1 MRGQPVKVLSLWSED
16 SARVGDV
23 LAALEDLRR
32 PEPMPP
38 TRTSVLNLV
47 IVGSLRSSAV
57 RAQHAIHELAG
68 RHPARVL
75 TLFLDPDGPRGLD
88 AQIRLLGGETEGKE
102 LWFEDIELDVHG
114 SATRHLHSL
123 IEPLTL
129 SDLPV
134 VTWFLDSVPA
144 ADDPLL
150 VASDVLMVDSRQLGD
165 DCFPTLMS
173 LIGRQPV
180 VDLSW
185 VRLRPWRELLA
196 GLFEGPAFRPFVH
209 HVDRAEVAGRYGPRS
224 LLGGWLGD
232 RLDLAEDSV
241 VLEPAEHVS
250 IRLHCRDE
258 AEREA
263 SFEVVR
269 IPGGRVVHARAAVTG
284 GAATEAF
291 LELPEAT
298 PAWGLADAL
307 ARLERDPIYEAALL
321 RAHSENA
328 RVL

>member
-1 MRGQPVKVLSLWSED
+1 MRGQPVTVLSLWSED

-47 IVGSLRSSAV
+47 IVTSRRSSAV
-57 RAQHAIHELAG
+57 RAQHAIHELGG

-75 TLFLDPDGPRGLD
+75 TLFLDPEGPRGLE
-88 AQIRLLGGETEGKE
+88 AQIRLLGGEAEGRE

-114 SATRHLHSL
+114 SVTAHLHSL

-134 VTWFLDSVPA
+134 VAWFLDSVPSA
-144 ADDPLL
+144 NDPML
-150 VASDVLMVDSRQLGD
+150 VTSDVLMVDSRQLGD
-165 DCFPTLMS
+165 DCFPILAS
-173 LIGRQPV
+173 LVGRRPV

-185 VRLRPWRELLA
+185 VRLQPWRELLA
-196 GLFEGPAFRPFVH
+196 GLFEGPTFGPFVH
-209 HVDRAEVAGRYGPRS
+209 HVERAEVAGRYGPRS
-224 LLGGWLGD
+224 LLGGWLAD
-232 RLDLAEDSV
+232 RLDLADGV
-241 VLEPAEHVS
+241 AVLEPAEHVS
-250 IRLHCRDE
+250 MRLLCRDS
-258 AEREA
+258 AGCEA

-269 IPGGRVVHARAAVTG
+269 IPGGRAVHARAAVAG
-284 GAATEAF
+284 GAVSEAF

-307 ARLERDPIYEAALL
+307 ARLEHDPIYEAALR
-321 RAHSENA
+321 RAHSA
-328 RVL
+328 KDAFP